1 MPETTVSM
9 KMFLSETERDSPM
22 PRSSQMFRRPDDNMS
37 ETESELKPALD
48 KHANSTENS
57 SLFKGRKALQI
68 RTKR

>member
-1 MPETTVSM
+1 
-9 KMFLSETERDSPM
+9 
-22 PRSSQMFRRPDDNMS
+22 MFRRPDDNMS